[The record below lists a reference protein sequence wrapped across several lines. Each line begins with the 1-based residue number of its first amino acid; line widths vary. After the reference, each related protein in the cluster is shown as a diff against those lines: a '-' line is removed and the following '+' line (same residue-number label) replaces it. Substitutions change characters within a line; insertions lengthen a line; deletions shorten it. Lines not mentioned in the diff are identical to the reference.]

1 MPETLSVATLEWL
14 ADREATFRRA
24 VELFSPVVH
33 EVLAEFNAVM
43 FASTIALSQLPQF
56 IADWA
61 LATVDSPLAILYM
74 IILIFIIAGFFLENF
89 GMVMMLVPLFFPVV
103 VQAGFDPIYFGV
115 IMVMLME
122 VGLLTPPA
130 APNIYVTQ
138 YVDGEAGV
146 MEVINGTLPF
156 YVTVLGLTVLLVHFP
171 MIAMW
176 LPGTM

>member
-1 MPETLSVATLEWL
+1 
-14 ADREATFRRA
+14 
-24 VELFSPVVH
+24 
-33 EVLAEFNAVM
+33 
-43 FASTIALSQLPQF
+43 
-56 IADWA
+56 
-61 LATVDSPLAILYM
+61 
-74 IILIFIIAGFFLENF
+74 
-89 GMVMMLVPLFFPVV
+89 MMLGPLFFPVM
-103 VQAGFDPIYFGV
+103 VQAGFDPVYFGV
-115 IMVMLME
+115 IIVMLME

-138 YVDGEAGV
+138 YVDGRAGV

>member
-1 MPETLSVATLEWL
+1 MFVALM
-14 ADREATFRRA
+14 A
-24 VELFSPVVH
+24 
-33 EVLAEFNAVM
+33 AVM

-74 IILIFIIAGFFLENF
+74 IIVIFIIAGFFLENF
-89 GMVMMLVPLFFPVV
+89 GMVMMLVPLFFPVM
-103 VQAGFDPIYFGV
+103 VQAGFDPVYFGV
-115 IMVMLME
+115 IIVMLME

-138 YVDGEAGV
+138 YVDGRAGV

-156 YVTVLGLTVLLVHFP
+156 YVTVLGLTGFLVHCP

-176 LPGTM
+176 RPGTM